1 MIKKLAVLL
10 VMVTLGVLLLPLVQ
24 AVAFGASPA
33 TLSFDIGK
41 GDSSEEIVSVSTNS
55 PTYLGVTYSVS
66 DEISKYITISPTSG
80 LKTKLNEPLEIT
92 VKAKSSLFEELGS
105 HTGTITLTTAPIGNS
120 EGGTGSTVATG
131 VAVKVTVN
139 IGTVKAEKPA
149 GTKTISSSLILVL
162 ATIVLLVLAA
172 VLFIVKPKHKAKK

>member
-1 MIKKLAVLL
+1 MKKLAVLL
-10 VMVTLGVLLLPLVQ
+10 VMLTLGVLLLPLVQ

-33 TLSFDIGK
+33 TVSFDIGK
-41 GDSSEEIVSVSTNS
+41 GDSLEKIVSVSTNS

-66 DEISKYITISPTSG
+66 DEIKDFITISPTSG

-92 VKAKSSLFEELGS
+92 VKAKSSLFEALGS
-105 HTGTITLTTAPIGNS
+105 HTGTVTFTTAPTDEIGS
-120 EGGTGSTVATG
+120 GTGSTIATG

-149 GTKTISSSLILVL
+149 GTKTISSSLILVI
-162 ATIVLLVLAA
+162 ATIVLLILAA
-172 VLFIVKPKHKAKK
+172 VLFIRKPKHKAKK